1 MGEKF
6 LSMERYNHL
15 NQYLKEKFGNRTLK
29 ICVDGNFSCP
39 NRDGTKGKGGCIF
52 CGAYGAGENI
62 KGKLENTLDSIKN
75 QVQTFLNSYRGE
87 RAEQFI
93 VYFQAFSGT
102 YDDIKSLKEKYDTAL
117 SVSEK
122 IIGLEIA
129 TRPDL
134 INEEIVGLLKSYKEK
149 YYVCVELGLQTAN
162 EKIGEE
168 INRCYTNE
176 DFLKASK
183 MLKEND
189 IEFVAHLM
197 VGLPDE
203 KEEDILETINLINSS
218 GAKGIKIH
226 NTYVLKNTLLEK
238 LYLEGKYLPITQ
250 DYYAI
255 MVAKILKRLRP
266 DIIIHRI
273 TGDPPKNSFVAPEWA
288 THKKIVLNAIERKLK
303 EENIYQGD
311 LYK

>member
-1 MGEKF
+1 
-6 LSMERYNHL
+6 MERYNHL

-29 ICVDGNFSCP
+29 ICVDGGFSCP
-39 NRDGTKGKGGCIF
+39 NRDGKKGKGGCIF
-52 CGAYGAGENI
+52 CGSLGAGENI
-62 KGKLENTLDSIKN
+62 KGKLASTLASIKN
-75 QVQTFLNSYRGE
+75 QVQSFLSSYRGE

-102 YDDIKSLKEKYDTAL
+102 YDNIKSLKEKYDTAL

-134 INEEIVGLLKSYKEK
+134 INKEIINLLKTYKEK
-149 YYVCVELGLQTAN
+149 YYVYVELGLQTAN
-162 EKIGEE
+162 ENIGKQ

-189 IEFVAHLM
+189 IDFVVHLM

-203 KEEDILETINLINSS
+203 KEEDILNTVDLINVS

-226 NTYVLKNTLLEK
+226 NTYVLKNTMLEK
-238 LYLEGKYLPITQ
+238 LYLQGKYSPITQ
-250 DYYAI
+250 DYYAN

-266 DIIIHRI
+266 DIVIHRI
-273 TGDPPKNSFVAPEWA
+273 TGDPPKDTFVSPEWA
-288 THKKIVLNAIERKLK
+288 THKKIILNAIERKLK

>member
-1 MGEKF
+1 
-6 LSMERYNHL
+6 MERYNHL
-15 NQYLKEKFGNRTLK
+15 NQYLKEKFGKRTLK
-29 ICVDGNFSCP
+29 ICVDGGFSCP
-39 NRDGTKGKGGCIF
+39 NRDGKKGKGGCIF
-52 CGAYGAGENI
+52 CGSLGAGENI
-62 KGKLENTLDSIKN
+62 KGKLESTLASIKN
-75 QVQTFLNSYRGE
+75 QVKSFLSSYRGE

-134 INEEIVGLLKSYKEK
+134 INKDVINLLKTYKEK

-162 EKIGEE
+162 EKIGKK

-176 DFLKASK
+176 DFSKATK
-183 MLKEND
+183 MLKENNID
-189 IEFVAHLM
+189 FVVHLM
-197 VGLPDE
+197 VGLPGE
-203 KEEDILETINLINSS
+203 KEEDILNTVDLINSS

-226 NTYVLKNTLLEK
+226 NTYVLKNTMLEK
-238 LYLEGKYLPITQ
+238 LYLEGKYSPITQ
-250 DYYAI
+250 EYYVDT
-255 MVAKILKRLRP
+255 VAKILERLSP
-266 DIIIHRI
+266 DMVIHRI
-273 TGDPPKNSFVAPEWA
+273 TGDPPRDTFVSPEWA
-288 THKKIVLNAIERKLK
+288 THKKIILNAIEKKLK

>member
-1 MGEKF
+1 
-6 LSMERYNHL
+6 MERYNHL
-15 NQYLKEKFGNRTLK
+15 NQYLKEKFGKRTLK
-29 ICVDGNFSCP
+29 ICVDGGFSCP
-39 NRDGTKGKGGCIF
+39 NRDGKKGKGGCIF
-52 CGAYGAGENI
+52 CGSLGAGENI
-62 KGKLENTLDSIKN
+62 KGKLESTLASIKN
-75 QVQTFLNSYRGE
+75 QVKSFLSSYRGE

-134 INEEIVGLLKSYKEK
+134 INKDVINLLKTYKEK

-162 EKIGEE
+162 EKIGKK

-176 DFLKASK
+176 DFSKATK
-183 MLKEND
+183 MLKENNID
-189 IEFVAHLM
+189 FVVHLM
-197 VGLPDE
+197 VGLPGE
-203 KEEDILETINLINSS
+203 KEEDILNTVDLINSS

-226 NTYVLKNTLLEK
+226 NTYVLKNTMLEK
-238 LYLEGKYLPITQ
+238 LYLEGKSSPITQ
-250 DYYAI
+250 EYY
-255 MVAKILKRLRP
+255 VDTVPKTLERLSP
-266 DIIIHRI
+266 DMLIHRI
-273 TGDPPKNSFVAPEWA
+273 TGDPPRDTFVSPEWA
-288 THKKIVLNAIERKLK
+288 THKKIILNAIEKKLK

>member
-1 MGEKF
+1 
-6 LSMERYNHL
+6 MERYNHL
-15 NQYLKEKFGNRTLK
+15 NQYLKEKFGKRTLK
-29 ICVDGNFSCP
+29 ICVDGGFSCP
-39 NRDGTKGKGGCIF
+39 NRDGKKGKGGCIF
-52 CGAYGAGENI
+52 CGSLGAGENI
-62 KGKLENTLDSIKN
+62 KGKLESTLASIKN
-75 QVQTFLNSYRGE
+75 QVQSFLSSYRGE

-117 SVSEK
+117 SVSKK

-134 INEEIVGLLKSYKEK
+134 INKDVINLLKTYKEK

-162 EKIGEE
+162 EEIGEK

-176 DFLKASK
+176 DFSKATK

-189 IEFVAHLM
+189 IDFVVHLM
-197 VGLPDE
+197 VGLPEE
-203 KEEDILETINLINSS
+203 KEEDILNTVDLINSS

-226 NTYVLKNTLLEK
+226 NTYVLKNTMLEK
-238 LYLEGKYLPITQ
+238 LYLEGKYSPITQ
-250 DYYAI
+250 DYYVD
-255 MVAKILKRLRP
+255 MVAQILERLRP
-266 DIIIHRI
+266 DMVIHRI
-273 TGDPPKNSFVAPEWA
+273 TGDPPRDTFVSPEWA
-288 THKKIVLNAIERKLK
+288 THKKIILNAIEKKLK

>member
-1 MGEKF
+1 
-6 LSMERYNHL
+6 MERYNHL
-15 NQYLKEKFGNRTLK
+15 NQYLKEKFGKRTLK
-29 ICVDGNFSCP
+29 ICVDGGFSCP
-39 NRDGTKGKGGCIF
+39 NRDGKKGKGGCIF
-52 CGAYGAGENI
+52 CGSLGAGENI
-62 KGKLENTLDSIKN
+62 KGKLESTLASIKN
-75 QVQTFLNSYRGE
+75 QVKSFLSSYRGE

-134 INEEIVGLLKSYKEK
+134 INKDVINLLKTYKEK

-162 EKIGEE
+162 EKIGKK

-176 DFLKASK
+176 DFSKATK
-183 MLKEND
+183 MLKENNID
-189 IEFVAHLM
+189 FVVHLM
-197 VGLPDE
+197 VRLPGE
-203 KEEDILETINLINSS
+203 KEEDILNTVDLINSS

-226 NTYVLKNTLLEK
+226 NTYVLKNTMLEK
-238 LYLEGKYLPITQ
+238 LYLEGKYSPITQ
-250 DYYAI
+250 EYYVDT
-255 MVAKILKRLRP
+255 VAKILERLSP
-266 DIIIHRI
+266 DMVIHRI
-273 TGDPPKNSFVAPEWA
+273 TGDPPRDTFVSPEWA
-288 THKKIVLNAIERKLK
+288 THKKIILNAIEKKLK

>member
-1 MGEKF
+1 
-6 LSMERYNHL
+6 
-15 NQYLKEKFGNRTLK
+15 
-29 ICVDGNFSCP
+29 
-39 NRDGTKGKGGCIF
+39 
-52 CGAYGAGENI
+52 
-62 KGKLENTLDSIKN
+62 
-75 QVQTFLNSYRGE
+75 
-87 RAEQFI
+87 
-93 VYFQAFSGT
+93 
-102 YDDIKSLKEKYDTAL
+102 
-117 SVSEK
+117 
-122 IIGLEIA
+122 
-129 TRPDL
+129 
-134 INEEIVGLLKSYKEK
+134 
-149 YYVCVELGLQTAN
+149 
-162 EKIGEE
+162 
-168 INRCYTNE
+168 
-176 DFLKASK
+176 

-189 IEFVAHLM
+189 IDFVAHLM

-203 KEEDILETINLINSS
+203 KEEDIMETIKLINSS

-273 TGDPPKNSFVAPEWA
+273 TGDPPKDSFVAPEWA

>member
-1 MGEKF
+1 
-6 LSMERYNHL
+6 MERYNHL
-15 NQYLKEKFGNRTLK
+15 NQYLKEKFGKRTLK
-29 ICVDGNFSCP
+29 ICVDGGFSCP
-39 NRDGTKGKGGCIF
+39 NRDGKKGKGGCIF
-52 CGAYGAGENI
+52 CGSLGAGENI
-62 KGKLENTLDSIKN
+62 KGKLESTLASIKN
-75 QVQTFLNSYRGE
+75 QVKSFLSSYRGE

-134 INEEIVGLLKSYKEK
+134 INKDVINLLKTYKEK

-162 EKIGEE
+162 EKIGKK

-176 DFLKASK
+176 DFSKATK
-183 MLKEND
+183 MLKENNID
-189 IEFVAHLM
+189 FVVHLM
-197 VGLPDE
+197 VGLPGE
-203 KEEDILETINLINSS
+203 KEEDILNTVDLINSS

-226 NTYVLKNTLLEK
+226 NTYVLKNTMLEK
-238 LYLEGKYLPITQ
+238 LYLEGKYSPITQ
-250 DYYAI
+250 EYYVDT
-255 MVAKILKRLRP
+255 VAKILERLRP
-266 DIIIHRI
+266 DMVIHRI
-273 TGDPPKNSFVAPEWA
+273 TGDPPRDTFVSPEWA
-288 THKKIVLNAIERKLK
+288 THKKIILNAIEKKLK

>member
-1 MGEKF
+1 
-6 LSMERYNHL
+6 MERYNHL
-15 NQYLKEKFGNRTLK
+15 NQYLKEKFGKRTLK
-29 ICVDGNFSCP
+29 ICVDGGFSCP
-39 NRDGTKGKGGCIF
+39 NRDGKKGKGGCIF
-52 CGAYGAGENI
+52 CGSLGAGENI
-62 KGKLENTLDSIKN
+62 KGKLESTLASIKN
-75 QVQTFLNSYRGE
+75 QVQSFLSSYRGE

-134 INEEIVGLLKSYKEK
+134 INKDVINLLKTYKEK

-162 EKIGEE
+162 EEIGEK

-176 DFLKASK
+176 DFAKATK

-189 IEFVAHLM
+189 IDFVVHLM
-197 VGLPDE
+197 VGLPEE
-203 KEEDILETINLINSS
+203 KEEDILNTVDLINSS

-226 NTYVLKNTLLEK
+226 NTYVLKNTMLEK
-238 LYLEGKYLPITQ
+238 LYLEGKYSPITQ
-250 DYYAI
+250 EYYVDT
-255 MVAKILKRLRP
+255 VAKILERLRS
-266 DIIIHRI
+266 DMVIHRI
-273 TGDPPKNSFVAPEWA
+273 TGDPPRDTFVSPEWA
-288 THKKIVLNAIERKLK
+288 THKKIILNAIEKKLK